1 MPNKWVSIMVEKAA
15 DGICLLKWDGHHLTI
30 EEANPAFYQII
41 GYTKQE
47 LWKETF
53 LSFLSNEY
61 RAWVL
66 KRLEFFEYED
76 TLFSEAC
83 WTVKHGIQMDV
94 ELSLRE
100 TVMDGSHYY
109 IMIVRDVS
117 DKKWILC
124 QGSGFDMRGTLTPK
138 FRFVDCSFHSPLLE
152 MKRRDLVSQ
161 SFLSFVGSR
170 SLLQVRHML
179 RQAVLTGSGF
189 SMSME
194 WVSNNQKAEVE
205 FRFQPLLN
213 GRQEVTRIA
222 FVGRRLTKDE
232 AQEQSKMALSL
243 RMLMAERQIT
253 VTKLSELTGL
263 SIGTISKIRNGKI
276 TNPHKY
282 SIQCIAEALDVHLN
296 DLWKE

>member
-1 MPNKWVSIMVEKAA
+1 MPNKWASMMVEKAA
-15 DGICLLKWDGHHLTI
+15 DGICLLKWDGHQMTV

-47 LWKETF
+47 LWKDSFLAF
-53 LSFLSNEY
+53 LSKDY

-66 KRLEFFEYED
+66 KRLAFFECED
-76 TLFSEAC
+76 TLFLETN
-83 WTVKHGIQMDV
+83 WTVKHGLQMDV

-100 TVMDGSHYY
+100 TAINGAHYY
-109 IMIVRDVS
+109 IMVVRDVS
-117 DKKWILC
+117 DKKWILR
-124 QGSGFDMRGTLTPK
+124 QGSGFDVCGTLSPK
-138 FRFVDCSFHSPLLE
+138 FRIVDCMFHSPELE
-152 MKRRDLVSQ
+152 MKRGDLVAQ

-179 RQAVLTGSGF
+179 RQAGVTGSGF

-194 WVSNNQKAEVE
+194 WVNNNKKAEVE

-222 FVGRRLTKDE
+222 FVGRRLSE
-232 AQEQSKMALSL
+232 NHSQERPKIAHSL
-243 RMLMAERQIT
+243 RMLMAERQMT

-263 SIGTISKIRNGKI
+263 SIGTISKMRNGKI
-276 TNPHKY
+276 THPHKY
-282 SIQCIAEALDVHLN
+282 SIQCIADALGVHLN
-296 DLWKE
+296 ELWKE